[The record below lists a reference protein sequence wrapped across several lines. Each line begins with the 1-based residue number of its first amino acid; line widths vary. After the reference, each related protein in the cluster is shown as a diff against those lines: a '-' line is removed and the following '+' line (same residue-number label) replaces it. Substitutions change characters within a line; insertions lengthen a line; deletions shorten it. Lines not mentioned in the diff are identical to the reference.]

1 MNEENKRD
9 NERPFKKTNR
19 FKKRKENLKKSLEK
33 NESSGEENGPNST
46 QNFTNKTTNKRTN
59 TNAKSHK
66 KGAKK
71 LTNINGES
79 AFDNFFADD
88 SDGGEFFDDF
98 FADDTAKNLNNLKNT
113 NLQTNKKNGKN
124 RKKSQNSKKANEI
137 ATGAENLANLGDK
150 SAINSALANKQ
161 TKNLQ
166 GANSQSQ
173 SSQNGTNSQ
182 NGANLQNQNSQ
193 NGESQKQ
200 TNGSKKSK
208 KRKKATQ
215 TIKLNGEE
223 PWQKAILSTI
233 EANKAMHDLRLNPLK
248 YINSSSDTIKITPL
262 GGLGEIGANMT
273 IFETAT
279 SAIIVDVGMSFPDE
293 NMLGVD
299 ILIPDFDYVRKI
311 KDKIKGIII
320 THAHEDHIGAM
331 PYFFKEFQ
339 FPIYATPLPLG
350 MISNKF
356 EEHGLK
362 SERSYFRPVEKR
374 KIYEIGD
381 FEVEFIHITHS
392 IIDASALAITTRAG
406 TIIHTGDFKI
416 DHTPIDG
423 YPSDLN
429 RLAYYGDRGVM
440 LLMSDS
446 TNSHRDGVTKSESSV
461 GRTFDTIFRNSHG
474 RVIMSTFSSN
484 IHRVYQAIER
494 GVKYGRKVCVI
505 GRSMERNLWTAIELG
520 YVNLDKKIF
529 IDPEEVDKYPENEV
543 LIVTT
548 GSQGETM
555 SALYRMA
562 TDEHK
567 YIKIKPTDK
576 VIISAKAIP
585 GNENSVST
593 VLNFLLKSGAK
604 VAYQDFSEIHV
615 SGHAS
620 IEEQKLIFSLV
631 KPKFFLPVHGE
642 YNHIVKHKE
651 TAMECGIDERNI
663 YLMSDGDQMEV
674 CQKYLKRVKTVK
686 TGKVFIDN
694 QINKQISDDIVKHR
708 QNLADAGMVVIIA
721 QIDKNEKSLIKTRVV
736 SYGLVDEK
744 QSSEFAKDMEGV
756 IEQFLANL
764 KNEILLDNRVLESQI
779 RQAVRK
785 HIFRKTKKYPT
796 IVPVIYLM

>member
-1 MNEENKRD
+1 MEENR
-9 NERPFKKTNR
+9 NENGVERLKKSNR
-19 FKKRKENLKKSLEK
+19 YKKRKENLKKSIAS
-33 NESSGEENGPNST
+33 ESSAGGAEFGGEHENG
-46 QNFTNKTTNKRTN
+46 
-59 TNAKSHK
+59 SHK
-66 KGAKK
+66 NKGAK
-71 LTNINGES
+71 NGQNS
-79 AFDNFFADD
+79 ARSKGSKNGSHKGSNSAGGSSNGSSNAVHSNGANGAHFAGAYPKNNENGA
-88 SDGGEFFDDF
+88 GGS
-98 FADDTAKNLNNLKNT
+98 NLNRD
-113 NLQTNKKNGKN
+113 G
-124 RKKSQNSKKANEI
+124 RAKSNSS
-137 ATGAENLANLGDK
+137 
-150 SAINSALANKQ
+150 SAK
-161 TKNLQ
+161 
-166 GANSQSQ
+166 GANSNASDD
-173 SSQNGTNSQ
+173 TNS
-182 NGANLQNQNSQ
+182 SD
-193 NGESQKQ
+193 SQK
-200 TNGSKKSK
+200 KKKHK
-208 KRKKATQ
+208 KRSNMPKSLTG
-215 TIKLNGEE
+215 NE
-223 PWQKAILSTI
+223 PWQKAMDDAI
-233 EANKAMHDLRLNPLK
+233 AQNKLIHEERLHPLK
-248 YINSSSDTIKITPL
+248 DANRSDETVRITPL

-273 IFETAT
+273 VFETNT
-279 SAIIVDVGMSFPDE
+279 SAIIVDVGMSFPE
-293 NMLGVD
+293 ESMLGVD

-311 KDKIKGIII
+311 KNKIKGIII

-362 SERSYFRPVEKR
+362 AERSYFRPVQKR
-374 KIYEIGD
+374 QLYQIGD

-392 IIDASALAITTRAG
+392 IIDASALAITTKAG

-423 YPSDLN
+423 YPTDLN

-446 TNSHRDGVTKSESSV
+446 TNSHKEGITKSESSV
-461 GRTFDTIFRNSHG
+461 GKTFDTIFSSCKG

-505 GRSMERNLWTAIELG
+505 GRSMERNLFTAMELG

-529 IDPEEVDKYPENEV
+529 VDADQVSKYPDNEV

-567 YIKIKPTDK
+567 YIKIKSTDQ

-585 GNENSVST
+585 GNESSVST
-593 VLNFLLKSGAK
+593 VLNYLLKSGAK

-620 IEEQKLIFSLV
+620 IEEQKLMLRLI

-651 TAMECGIDERNI
+651 TAMECGIEEKNI
-663 YLMSDGDQMEV
+663 YLMNDGDQMEV
-674 CQKYLKRVKTVK
+674 CEKYLKRVKTVK

-694 QINKQISDDIVKHR
+694 QINKQISDEIVKHR
-708 QNLADAGMVVIIA
+708 QNLADAGVAVIIA
-721 QIDKNEKSLIKTRVV
+721 QIDKNEKRLIQTRVIT
-736 SYGLVDEK
+736 YGLVADNQTVYFTKEM
-744 QSSEFAKDMEGV
+744 QGI

-764 KNEILLDNRVLESQI
+764 KDEILLDHWALEGKI

-785 HIFRKTKKYPT
+785 HIFRKIKKYPT

>member
-1 MNEENKRD
+1 MEENR
-9 NERPFKKTNR
+9 NENGVERLKKSNR
-19 FKKRKENLKKSLEK
+19 YKKRKENLKKSIASEGSAGDV
-33 NESSGEENGPNST
+33 EFGGEHENGSRKN
-46 QNFTNKTTNKRTN
+46 
-59 TNAKSHK
+59 
-66 KGAKK
+66 KGAK
-71 LTNINGES
+71 NGQNS
-79 AFDNFFADD
+79 VRSKGSKNG
-88 SDGGEFFDDF
+88 SHKGSNSVGG
-98 FADDTAKNLNNLKNT
+98 ASNGGSNAAHSNGAGGSNLNRD
-113 NLQTNKKNGKN
+113 G
-124 RKKSQNSKKANEI
+124 RAKSNSS
-137 ATGAENLANLGDK
+137 
-150 SAINSALANKQ
+150 SAK
-161 TKNLQ
+161 
-166 GANSQSQ
+166 GANSNASDD
-173 SSQNGTNSQ
+173 TNYSD
-182 NGANLQNQNSQ
+182 
-193 NGESQKQ
+193 SQK
-200 TNGSKKSK
+200 KKKHK
-208 KRKKATQ
+208 KRSNMPKSLTG
-215 TIKLNGEE
+215 NE
-223 PWQKAILSTI
+223 PWQKAMDDAI
-233 EANKAMHDLRLNPLK
+233 AQNKLIHEERLHPLK
-248 YINSSSDTIKITPL
+248 DANRSDETVRITPL

-273 IFETAT
+273 VFETNT
-279 SAIIVDVGMSFPDE
+279 SAIIVDVGMSFPE
-293 NMLGVD
+293 ESMLGVD

-311 KDKIKGIII
+311 KNKIKGIII

-362 SERSYFRPVEKR
+362 AERSYFRPVQKR
-374 KIYEIGD
+374 QLYQIGD

-392 IIDASALAITTRAG
+392 IIDASALAITTKAG

-423 YPSDLN
+423 YPTDLN

-446 TNSHRDGVTKSESSV
+446 TNSHKEGITKSESSV
-461 GRTFDTIFRNSHG
+461 GKTFDTIFSSCKG

-505 GRSMERNLWTAIELG
+505 GRSMERNLFTAMELG

-529 IDPEEVDKYPENEV
+529 VDADQVSKYPDNEV

-567 YIKIKPTDK
+567 YIKIKSTDQ

-585 GNENSVST
+585 GNESSVST
-593 VLNFLLKSGAK
+593 VLNYLLKSGAK

-620 IEEQKLIFSLV
+620 IEEQKLMLRLI

-651 TAMECGIDERNI
+651 TAMECGIEEKNI
-663 YLMSDGDQMEV
+663 YLMNDGDQMEI
-674 CQKYLKRVKTVK
+674 CEKYLKRVKTVK

-694 QINKQISDDIVKHR
+694 QINKQISDEIVKHR
-708 QNLADAGMVVIIA
+708 QNLADAGVAVIIA
-721 QIDKNEKSLIKTRVV
+721 QIDKNEKRLIQTRVIT
-736 SYGLVDEK
+736 YGLVADNQTAHFTKEM
-744 QSSEFAKDMEGV
+744 QGI

-764 KNEILLDNRVLESQI
+764 KDEILLDHWALEGKI

-785 HIFRKTKKYPT
+785 HIFRKIKKYPT